1 MREKSSMNKLQHK
14 RIDDENRFLGTLG
27 QGSVQLNR
35 SSFSAC
41 LSLIHC
47 ILVRELKSEES
58 LLMYDILLMGYL
70 LLLMWKPCIIP
81 NQLIAID
88 ERPTYNMYL
97 YVTCEYGCCVCAIFN
112 PQKYYIICIE
122 HTRFPSLLVSLS
134 SFGCHCDLTHSEHT
148 KKKERIIFLIFL
160 LFVFRMRF
168 VLCASFTWFR
178 MHAKCKQWKQNKL
191 WNCNDTANTTMWH
204 MLLHCIWDF
213 HYSRLYPFR
222 SGLYVSSSVSI
233 VAWANIFIGLG
244 GPSYCRWLSQQKTSN
259 WMAYANEWNDTQQHE
274 KYTIQFLSFI
284 SNIPSVSYLYCAFIT
299 NQFTTNNISAVIC
312 RSRKKKNIFCILWI
326 WMCANWYMRAI
337 NIGQRTEYNAI
348 TCHIEWAYTQ
358 THENCSH

>member
-81 NQLIAID
+81 NQLIAIY

-134 SFGCHCDLTHSEHT
+134 SFGCHCHLTHSEHT
-148 KKKERIIFLIFL
+148 KKKRESFSWFSSCLYFGCD
-160 LFVFRMRF
+160 LFCVQVSLGFACMQNANSENRTNFETVMIQRTRQCDTCCCIVF
-168 VLCASFTWFR
+168 
-178 MHAKCKQWKQNKL
+178 
-191 WNCNDTANTTMWH
+191 
-204 MLLHCIWDF
+204 
-213 HYSRLYPFR
+213 
-222 SGLYVSSSVSI
+222 G
-233 VAWANIFIGLG
+233 IFIILAYIHFGLV
-244 GPSYCRWLSQQKTSN
+244 YMFRR
-259 WMAYANEWNDTQQHE
+259 
-274 KYTIQFLSFI
+274 QFQS
-284 SNIPSVSYLYCAFIT
+284 
-299 NQFTTNNISAVIC
+299 
-312 RSRKKKNIFCILWI
+312 
-326 WMCANWYMRAI
+326 
-337 NIGQRTEYNAI
+337 
-348 TCHIEWAYTQ
+348 
-358 THENCSH
+358 